1 MESDGDA
8 PEVLLWRITADG
20 GADGRQ
26 VVRNMAMGRCW
37 ETSEG
42 SENEKEVVVVVV
54 IWVFG
59 VEVVLVVV
67 VVLMVATD
75 RIQRLRHKRKI
86 DRNTWE
92 KSG

>member
-37 ETSEG
+37 KTSEE
-42 SENEKEVVVVVV
+42 SEDEKEVVVVVLG
-54 IWVFG
+54 VFG
-59 VEVVLVVV
+59 VEVVLVV

-75 RIQRLRHKRKI
+75 RIQRQRHKRKI